1 MEQAIKLLTVFG
13 LGAVEL
19 WAAVPAGLA
28 LGLHPVATGIAAA
41 GGAVAGILAVV
52 FLGEQVRARLFKR
65 RDPAVARGRYQRL
78 HRIWD
83 RYGVVGLGLLAPLLT
98 GAPLGTV
105 LGLFLGASAGR
116 LVLWMGSG
124 IVLWTVL
131 LILAGL
137 LGLAGINTLKH

>member
-1 MEQAIKLLTVFG
+1 VEQAIKLLTVFG

-65 RDPAVARGRYQRL
+65 RDPVVARGRYQRL
-78 HRIWD
+78 
-83 RYGVVGLGLLAPLLT
+83 LLASLLT
-98 GAPLGTV
+98 GAPLGAA
-105 LGLFLGASAGR
+105 LGLLLGASTGR
-116 LVLWMGSG
+116 LCLWMGSG

-137 LGLAGINTLKH
+137 LGLAGTP